1 MSANLNTMNPNPYPN
16 PNGNPNPIDVF
27 SRLAQT
33 FADRRD
39 ADPGS
44 SYVAKL
50 FSKAPDAALKK
61 VGEEATEFVMACKD
75 AELESSAEDRD
86 RVVAEAADVWFHM
99 LVAMSRYDLTGA
111 DVLNELSR
119 REGMSGIEEKASRP
133 K

>member
-1 MSANLNTMNPNPYPN
+1 MSADSL
-16 PNGNPNPIDVF
+16 DVF
-27 SRLAQT
+27 ARLAQT
-33 FADRRD
+33 FASRRD
-39 ADPGS
+39 ADPAS

-75 AELESSAEDRD
+75 AEIESNAAGHE
-86 RVVAEAADVWFHM
+86 RVVGEAADVWFHM

-111 DVLNELSR
+111 DVLAELTR
-119 REGMSGIEEKASRP
+119 REGLSGVEEKASRP